1 MVDRSI
7 DVAIPVTVESGLVTV
22 ESGLGVVVQS
32 GLWTMGIALAD
43 VSGEWVESHI
53 LSGEVTLP
61 STQAVKISGESVV
74 LESGTV
80 VVLESGTNV
89 FIQSGIWTMG
99 IALADISGEWTETH
113 ILSGE
118 VTLPST
124 QVVKI
129 SGEFVEIVSGQTVQL
144 PATQVVKTSGEAGY
158 TPSGGFTAATTT
170 VGAISGGVQ
179 LLSGAIISLV
189 IAAPSN
195 NSGDLY
201 MGYTD
206 YRPYSGYGFLL
217 EPGVGVSVDIDN
229 PNAAFFFAEVSG
241 DEVSYMGVL

>member
-7 DVAIPVTVESGLVTV
+7 DVAIPVTVESGLVTT
-22 ESGLGVVVQS
+22 ES
-32 GLWTMGIALAD
+32 T
-43 VSGEWVESHI
+43 
-53 LSGEVTLP
+53 
-61 STQAVKISGESVV
+61 
-74 LESGTV
+74 SGTGV
-80 VVLESGTNV
+80 
-89 FIQSGIWTMG
+89 II
-99 IALADISGEWTETH
+99 H
-113 ILSGE
+113 
-118 VTLPST
+118 
-124 QVVKI
+124 
-129 SGEFVEIVSGQTVQL
+129 
-144 PATQVVKTSGEAGY
+144 

-170 VGAISGGVQ
+170 VGTISGGVQ

-229 PNAAFFFAEVSG
+229 PNVAFFFAEVSG